1 MVYLQD
7 DAYAQSNKG
16 SILFIAL
23 KKKKLYKMEKTKK
36 ILWFSLQK
44 IEEDLKSI

>member
-23 KKKKLYKMEKTKK
+23 KKKLYKMEKTKK